1 MNNFAKSEARKNTK
15 ISFRTGD
22 ETLAQLKS
30 ICRIEN
36 RTISS
41 LIESI
46 LAEYVLVHENPLL
59 IEQEKRQSPRKKC
72 SIPAVALFEINGL
85 NYYHNILIASLSLN
99 SAQLVLKN
107 ISQIDFVNS
116 HFSILFSL
124 PKNDY
129 PLLIECKIVRSKC
142 ISHECIII
150 SNFIH
155 ENNANTEELQNFL
168 TTNDLPFNFNDI

>member
-1 MNNFAKSEARKNTK
+1 MDIFAKNEARKNTK
-15 ISFRTGD
+15 ISFRTDD

-41 LIESI
+41 LIENI
-46 LAEYVLVHENPLL
+46 LTEHVLVHEHPLL

-72 SIPAVALFEINGL
+72 SIPGVLVFESIASKH
-85 NYYHNILIASLSLN
+85 YHNCMIVSLSSS

-107 ISQIDFVNS
+107 
-116 HFSILFSL
+116 FSTDIAFEKNIFILFDL
-124 PKNDY
+124 PKIEY
-129 PLLIECKIVRSKC
+129 PILLKCELIRHKCLDNECV
-142 ISHECIII
+142 II

-155 ENNANTEELQNFL
+155 DNKENSEILRNFL
-168 TTNDLPFNFNDI
+168 IFADL